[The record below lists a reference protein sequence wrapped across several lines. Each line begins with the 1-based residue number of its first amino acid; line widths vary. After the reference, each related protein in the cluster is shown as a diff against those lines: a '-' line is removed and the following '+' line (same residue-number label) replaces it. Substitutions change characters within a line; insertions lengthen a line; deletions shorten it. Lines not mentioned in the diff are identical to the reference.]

1 MKNINRHFMRTIVI
15 AILCILAALQHSF
28 GQESAQS
35 VNEKI
40 IKNYFRGWVG
50 KDWNAVA
57 GNLAVGF
64 TFTSAAPDDHIPI
77 DKFKEKCWVQAEHID
92 HFEFP
97 RFISNG
103 NETFAIV
110 HVITKD
116 NRTIR
121 NIEYFTFEKGKIK
134 SIEVFFGGNG
144 EGFPTGGNKQ

>member
-1 MKNINRHFMRTIVI
+1 MKVPIIT
-15 AILCILAALQHSF
+15 ILCVLTAFQHSF
-28 GQESAQS
+28 GQKSEPS

-40 IKNYFRGWVG
+40 VKDYFGGWAR

-57 GNLAVGF
+57 NNLAEGF

-77 DKFKEKCWVQAEHID
+77 DKFKEKCWVQADHID

-110 HVITKD
+110 HVITRDK
-116 NRTIR
+116 RIIR
-121 NIEYFTFEKGKIK
+121 NVEFFVFEKGKIK

-144 EGFPTGGNKQ
+144 KGFPTNNEQ

>member
-1 MKNINRHFMRTIVI
+1 MKTTIITISLI
-15 AILCILAALQHSF
+15 ATSF
-28 GQESAQS
+28 VCGWCQTTHAENES
-35 VNEKI
+35 I
-40 IKNYFRGWVG
+40 IKEYFAGWTN

-57 GNLAVGF
+57 SKLAVGF
-64 TFTSAAPDDHIPI
+64 TFTSAAPDDHIPV
-77 DKFKEKCWVQAEHID
+77 DKFKEKCWVQAAHID

-116 NRTIR
+116 KRIIR
-121 NIEYFTFEKGKIK
+121 NVEYFTFENGKIK

-144 EGFPTGGNKQ
+144 NGF